1 MTTARVLRVV
11 LKGCPYRRHD
21 KNNFSDARK
30 RLMSTFESRS
40 ARNVVSY
47 AITSGGFVK
56 APFPHDYKG
65 KQGWNSHRKD
75 FEKLIPDAK
84 KALDEVLTDEILRV
98 IRGHT
103 RFLTLGIDL
112 INKKRK
118 GDDDIDRHAELVAVV
133 ETSSGNVGWTGKSYP
148 TEKQQDT
155 LVHQPDLESH
165 HFKLDGNNVL
175 VLGCH
180 DLNMFIDRGRPSKS
194 RNSRKKDRK
203 KDMRRLAIDWNSTVV
218 LHHPHFT
225 DTPNIWA
232 APWGSLRRMLPSA
245 DVYASGI
252 AYCNFMPA
260 NRPRKP
266 LEDVLDGT
274 KWGDVEDIVVRKDGK
289 VIPSAKRLQ

>member
-1 MTTARVLRVV
+1 MTAAKVLRIV
-11 LKGCPYRRHD
+11 LKGCPYRRRD
-21 KNNFSDARK
+21 NDNFSDARK
-30 RLMSTFESRS
+30 RLLNAFESRP
-40 ARNVVSY
+40 AGNVVPY
-47 AITSGGFVK
+47 AITSGGFIK
-56 APFPHDYKG
+56 APFPHGYKG

-75 FEKLIPDAK
+75 FEQLIPDAK
-84 KALDEVLTDEILRV
+84 KALDEVLTGEILRA
-98 IRGHT
+98 IRGHA

-112 INKKRK
+112 IDERK
-118 GDDDIDRHAELVAVV
+118 GDDGIDRHAELVAVV
-133 ETSSGNVGWTGKSYP
+133 KTSSGDVVGWTGKSYP
-148 TEKQQDT
+148 TEDQQDT
-155 LVHQPDLESH
+155 LIHQPYLESH
-165 HFKLDGNNVL
+165 RFKWNDSNVL

-194 RNSRKKDRK
+194 RHSKKKDRK
-203 KDMRRLAIDWNSTVV
+203 RDMRKLAVDWNPIVV

-252 AYCNFMPA
+252 AYCHFKQA

-266 LEDVLDGT
+266 LEDVLNGT

-289 VIPSAKRLQ
+289 VMGFT